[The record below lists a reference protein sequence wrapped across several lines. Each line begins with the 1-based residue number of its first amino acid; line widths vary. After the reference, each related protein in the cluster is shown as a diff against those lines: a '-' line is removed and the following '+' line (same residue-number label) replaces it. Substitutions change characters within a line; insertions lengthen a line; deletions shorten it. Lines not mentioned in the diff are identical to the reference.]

1 MCSFFLVA
9 VLPSLAYKSVGLHL
23 ATLKGVDSLPPYN
36 TEKTHR
42 RRQVGAGRV
51 FLIAMRLLFALAV
64 GLVAPAVGK
73 SLSGQPALLPDASGN
88 CPQGT
93 CPQGTCPQGT
103 CPGGSNEDGTNPG
116 GTNEGGTNPGGS
128 WNPNKMIV
136 DSCMPDAAAPDCPML
151 PVCGCDPTDECQP
164 SAECGGT
171 GDGTPLPPASP
182 PPPPPCFTSCTLE
195 ILSVRGPPVRGE
207 NLLQL
212 GELYIQDSLGVEV
225 KTAKATTTCSSS
237 PGGEGPAM
245 AFDEDPKS
253 KFLCRSTPTKLT
265 VALTPPAAVAAYDIR
280 TANDFPA
287 RDPTS
292 WTFSCD
298 LEDGTNTVLGMAT
311 SHDPPDGRFALYGP
325 FVAAPP

>member
-1 MCSFFLVA
+1 MSSSRHSQ
-9 VLPSLAYKSVGLHL
+9 P
-23 ATLKGVDSLPPYN
+23 
-36 TEKTHR
+36 
-42 RRQVGAGRV
+42 
-51 FLIAMRLLFALAV
+51 MRLLFALAV
-64 GLVAPAVGK
+64 GLVAPAAGK

-93 CPQGTCPQGT
+93 CPQG
-103 CPGGSNEDGTNPG
+103 SNEHGTKPG
-116 GTNEGGTNPGGS
+116 GTNEHGTNPGGS
-128 WNPNKMIV
+128 WWKPHKMII
-136 DSCMPDAAAPDCPML
+136 DSCVADASAPDCPKL
-151 PVCGCDPTDECQP
+151 PVCLCDPTSECQP

-171 GDGTPLPPASP
+171 GDGTPHP
-182 PPPPPCFTSCTLE
+182 PPIFTSCTLE
-195 ILSVRGPPVRGE
+195 ILSVRGPPSGGKD
-207 NLLQL
+207 LLQL
-212 GELYIQDSLGVEV
+212 GELYIQDSLRVEV

-253 KFLCRSTPTKLT
+253 KFLCFETPTKLT

-298 LEDGTNTVLGMAT
+298 QEDGTNTVLGKAT
-311 SHDPPDGRFALYGP
+311 NHVPPTGRFEVYGP
-325 FVAAPP
+325 FTAAPP

>member
-1 MCSFFLVA
+1 MCSFSLVA

-298 LEDGTNTVLGMAT
+298 LEDGTNTVLGMTT